1 MELQWSDCANDLAN
15 PGLIVNTV
23 IVSDHTYWWHVL
35 PRLDLASSQSDKLW
49 WVFQSKHNWS
59 SLLTSN
65 LYSARVHLTRHCRPH
80 LTSPPLTSR
89 SSQNFTVPDHFT
101 IWGNKHRARCYH
113 QPYQAVSPATLL
125 WRNGSSDNWT
135 WGSPWKVSREDVRAS
150 PGIFL
155 SYTITPTIIHSNL
168 VWQNCSLLVGGV
180 GCSWSGTRGA

>member
-1 MELQWSDCANDLAN
+1 MCGLIPYLCTWQHCTSVTLITYCRVHTMELWLLDDDNNSSVQPVELQWSDCSNDPAN

-80 LTSPPLTSR
+80 LTVLTELS
-89 SSQNFTVPDHFT
+89 FTVPDHFT

-113 QPYQAVSPATLL
+113 QPYQAVSAATLL
-125 WRNGSSDNWT
+125 SSSDQVSQWRNGSYENW
-135 WGSPWKVSREDVRAS
+135 
-150 PGIFL
+150 IFF
-155 SYTITPTIIHSNL
+155 
-168 VWQNCSLLVGGV
+168 
-180 GCSWSGTRGA
+180 AF